1 MTTAHLSTDPTT
13 VAREVLLRLQT
24 AWNDGDGTAF
34 GALYTPD
41 ASFVNIRGEH
51 IVGREA
57 IGAGHSGIFSTIY
70 AGSVNSMDLVRATAV
85 GDGAVLAVS
94 LNTLDC
100 PPAQWPERTRP
111 CRPAWS
117 SPTMQAP
124 GTSSRATTPSS
135 RSELACAGVKET
147 PTTLRRTRSHR
158 TTRDRECKQ
167 AAAQVKASTGP
178 STPVPANLPHRHCVG
193 QASTGSWIWRRCALA
208 MSSVNVAV
216 SNQVGNALAS
226 RLGPRKRAWPLAS
239 RSRNGTRPRASG
251 ASARCRPRGRDR
263 REGPDRPCRR

>member
-94 LNTLDC
+94 VNTLDC
-100 PPAQWPERTRP
+100 PAGPMA
-111 CRPAWS
+111 
-117 SPTMQAP
+117 
-124 GTSSRATTPSS
+124 GTH
-135 RSELACAGVKET
+135 K
-147 PTTLRRTRSHR
+147 
-158 TTRDRECKQ
+158 
-167 AAAQVKASTGP
+167 
-178 STPVPANLPHRHCVG
+178 
-193 QASTGSWIWRRCALA
+193 A
-208 MSSVNVAV
+208 MSTSLVAADDAGAWHIV
-216 SNQVGNALAS
+216 SSHNTLV
-226 RLGPRKRAWPLAS
+226 
-239 RSRNGTRPRASG
+239 TV
-251 ASARCRPRGRDR
+251 
-263 REGPDRPCRR
+263 